1 MVATR
6 TLDDLLGR
14 SLFNGVRG
22 TVILRTKIFKSIS
35 IQVDLA
41 FFLSRYWGGGGLNNA
56 IVYIYIY
63 KYPLQKCG
71 EPRDT
76 PNRHLTLSVI
86 FFIVRKNMTSGA
98 CDPPPPP
105 LLLSHASTIRK
116 ARWTFLGFC
125 WVVQHINSCILSHI
139 IQLAH
144 IS

>member
-41 FFLSRYWGGGGLNNA
+41 FFLSRYWGGGLNNA

-63 KYPLQKCG
+63 INTHCKNVENLETHPTGTWRY
-71 EPRDT
+71 RW
-76 PNRHLTLSVI
+76 
-86 FFIVRKNMTSGA
+86 FFLLWEKIWRQVPVT
-98 CDPPPPP
+98 PPP

>member
-63 KYPLQKCG
+63 INTHC
-71 EPRDT
+71 
-76 PNRHLTLSVI
+76 
-86 FFIVRKNMTSGA
+86 KNVENLETHPTG
-98 CDPPPPP
+98 
-105 LLLSHASTIRK
+105 T
-116 ARWTFLGFC
+116 
-125 WVVQHINSCILSHI
+125 
-139 IQLAH
+139 
-144 IS
+144 

>member
-41 FFLSRYWGGGGLNNA
+41 FFFPGIGGGGLNNA

-63 KYPLQKCG
+63 INTHC
-71 EPRDT
+71 
-76 PNRHLTLSVI
+76 
-86 FFIVRKNMTSGA
+86 KNVENLETHPTG
-98 CDPPPPP
+98 
-105 LLLSHASTIRK
+105 T
-116 ARWTFLGFC
+116 
-125 WVVQHINSCILSHI
+125 
-139 IQLAH
+139 
-144 IS
+144 